1 MKSKIFLLA
10 LLFFLKA
17 SAVISSEKG
26 MPQLNTE
33 FWIAQIF
40 WLIIIFSILYVVC
53 WKLFIPKISDSIENR
68 RVKIMN
74 DLNET
79 QNLKEQAEKKLLE
92 YEKIIQNS
100 KNEAKKAI
108 EESRKKVENE
118 IKIKRKKF
126 FDEIEKELMKAEKE
140 IKELKTTSLSKIEAV
155 ATEITKEIT
164 KKIINTEVNTSN
176 VLAIVQSI
184 SKKNMEK
191 HK

>member
-1 MKSKIFLLA
+1 MKSKIFLLV
-10 LLFFLKA
+10 LLFFLRA
-17 SAVISSEKG
+17 NSVISSEKG
-26 MPQLNTE
+26 MPQLNPE